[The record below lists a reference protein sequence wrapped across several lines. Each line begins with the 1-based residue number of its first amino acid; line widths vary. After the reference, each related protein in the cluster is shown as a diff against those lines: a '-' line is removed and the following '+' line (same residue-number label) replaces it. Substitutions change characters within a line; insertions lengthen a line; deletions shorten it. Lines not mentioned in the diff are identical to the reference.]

1 MARSLRLVMGV
12 AICLLGLLVLM
23 PQASAQV
30 PSGTV
35 IFDCSAC
42 TGSVSFGSGGT
53 PPFVGTGINLTLT
66 SATSLNGSD
75 DLGEQFA
82 LNFNTGTGAISLTD
96 LSDGNFNLVGTI
108 VGPVTSTPL
117 GSGEELIGITANF
130 GFPFNAGGD
139 VTFFI
144 TAIGGPVGSVEA
156 AHVSVITPEP
166 GSLLLLGTGLLGIAG
181 VIKKHLS

>member
-12 AICLLGLLVLM
+12 AICLLGLLVFM

-42 TGSVSFGSGGT
+42 TGSVSFAPGGA

-82 LNFNTGTGAISLTD
+82 LNFNTATGAISLTD
-96 LSDGNFNLVGTI
+96 LSDGNFNLAGNIVSVAFTTI
-108 VGPVTSTPL
+108 

-144 TAIGGPVGSVEA
+144 TALGGPVGSIEA

-181 VIKKHLS
+181 VIKRRLS